1 MKTPRLV
8 MAAVAAGFLSA
19 PLAAWAQMPSA
30 AQVTVPPGAGGQG
43 SSHAKMAALFDN
55 QQEFMM
61 FRVQMHQS
69 TKGMSK
75 DQRKAYRKQQVQQ
88 VEAMNDAQKAQWRQ
102 GLMSQWNALPDA
114 KKNRMEQKFANQQ
127 QAHQQHQ
134 QAHAGGP
141 SGTGYMDPDSG
152 PSGSPQ

>member
-1 MKTPRLV
+1 
-8 MAAVAAGFLSA
+8 MAAVAAGFFSA
-19 PLAAWAQMPSA
+19 ALAASAQVPSA

-55 QQEFMM
+55 QEEFMM
-61 FRVQMHQS
+61 FRVQLHQS

-88 VEAMNDAQKAQWRQ
+88 VEAMNDSQKAQWRQ
-102 GLMSQWNALPDA
+102 GLMSQWNALPQA
-114 KKNRMEQKFANQQ
+114 KKTRMEQKFANKQQRQ
-127 QAHQQHQ
+127 QAR
-134 QAHAGGP
+134 AGGP